1 MAGRPSPL
9 GSVRKTVR
17 PEAQQPE
24 CRRRR
29 PVEEIN
35 RKEEI
40 AEQKDNL
47 AEQLSQVTKNVND
60 VKEIVDKLVTAI
72 EDLKKIVVAVTAA
85 SKSTDNAVTAI
96 TNAILDSREVVITNK
111 LDDES
116 VRQLQNKYETYSQQE
131 EKLYE
136 KHRVN
141 ISEMLERDKDRAI
154 LAVTVT
160 EGRKHLVRN
169 LCAAAGL
176 KVVGIYIYCPI

>member
-1 MAGRPSPL
+1 MSRNKYDNL
-9 GSVRKTVR
+9 
-17 PEAQQPE
+17 
-24 CRRRR
+24 
-29 PVEEIN
+29 VEEIN

-131 EKLYE
+131 AKLYE

-141 ISEMLERDKDRAI
+141 ISEMLERNKDRCYEI
-154 LAVTVT
+154 INRGDGVYF
-160 EGRKHLVRN
+160 GRKTFMRLYIAFCTFFGIV
-169 LCAAAGL
+169 LLEIVYGL
-176 KVVGIYIYCPI
+176 WKLFGG